1 MYEYSE
7 SFFVSVQGVP
17 LGPRGPQVMRHPVWA
32 QGSDQGPC
40 IHALAPSYGT
50 TFCHL
55 THSSKIPPCLLTQL
69 LAPSFSSRRCAGDSR
84 RRRLNLELY
93 NPSKGKRLLKMN
105 VRAILSL
112 CWNVIVLS
120 SLYASCY
127 WSLSNSRV
135 FARLFRYVMEVIQRG
150 RTAVRP
156 AMFPPLSV
164 VPAVSDSELSEPE
177 YAHYFFPA
185 ADHHT

>member
-1 MYEYSE
+1 
-7 SFFVSVQGVP
+7 
-17 LGPRGPQVMRHPVWA
+17 MRDLVWA

-50 TFCHL
+50 TCCRL

-84 RRRLNLELY
+84 RRRLSLELY
-93 NPSKGKRLLKMN
+93 NPSKGKWLLKIPFPTWN
-105 VRAILSL
+105 GECQSYLFSLLEVIL
-112 CWNVIVLS
+112 LS
-120 SLYASCY
+120 SLCASDYC
-127 WSLSNSRV
+127 SLSNVRV
-135 FARLFRYVMEVIQRG
+135 FARSLRYVMEVIQRG

-177 YAHYFFPA
+177 YVHYFFPA
-185 ADHHT
+185 ADHRT